1 MLVRPNLAD
10 DAIIVRLQSEFDLLA
25 PRLEF
30 LPIGN
35 DARAW
40 SFRVETADSEYF
52 LKLRRG
58 APKQASLIVPHH
70 LRSCGLKNVVAPIP
84 AISGRLYAPLEEY
97 ALMLYP
103 FIHGVSEWDMALTAA
118 QWGEWGAIMRSIHD
132 APVPDQLAKDVPR
145 EIFAVKWLDKI
156 ECVEAAL
163 ARNAYS
169 GEVADLVAS
178 IWRAKSDVIELC
190 RRRYLSLGRRMEK
203 SSPDYVLCHADI
215 HTANIIIDDA
225 SALHIV
231 DWDETLLAPRERD
244 LMFFIDD
251 GRSVDTTYAFLAG
264 YGRRSVDLLGL
275 AYYKYEWG
283 IQEIGD
289 YGERVFLADDL
300 GSDELALAQREFA
313 RLFAAGDVIDRAHR
327 AYANL
332 HARESETDAKAGI
345 S

>member
-1 MLVRPNLAD
+1 MLVRPKLAD
-10 DAIIVRLQSEFDLLA
+10 DAIIAQLQSEFDLLA

-35 DARAW
+35 DASAW
-40 SFRVETADSEYF
+40 SFRVETAAGEYF

-58 APKQASLIVPHH
+58 AINLASLIVPHH
-70 LRSCGLKNVVAPIP
+70 LRSCGLNNVVAPI
-84 AISGRLYAPLEEY
+84 AANSGRLYALLGEY

-103 FIHGVSEWDMALTAA
+103 FIQGESEWDMALTAA
-118 QWGEWGAIMRSIHD
+118 QWREWGAIMRSIHD
-132 APVPDQLAKDVPR
+132 APVPGQLAADVPR
-145 EIFAVKWLDKI
+145 EIFAVKWLNKI

-163 ARNAYS
+163 ARNAYA
-169 GEVADLVAS
+169 GKVADLVAS
-178 IWRAKSDVIELC
+178 IWRTKSDVIELC
-190 RRRYLSLGRRMEK
+190 RHRYLSLGRRMEK
-203 SSPDYVLCHADI
+203 KSPDYVLCHADI

-231 DWDETLLAPRERD
+231 DWDDTLLAPRERD

-251 GRSVDTTYAFLAG
+251 GRSADMTDAFLAG
-264 YGRRSVDLLGL
+264 YGNRSVDLLGL
-275 AYYKYEWG
+275 AYYKYDWV

-289 YGERVFLADDL
+289 YGERVFLSDDL
-300 GSDELALAQREFA
+300 GRDELALAQREFA

-332 HARESETDAKAGI
+332 LARESETDAKAGI

>member
-1 MLVRPNLAD
+1 MLERPKLAD
-10 DAIIVRLQSEFDLLA
+10 DDIIVRLQSEYDLLS

-40 SFRVETADSEYF
+40 SFRVETAASEYF

-58 APKQASLIVPHH
+58 APKLASLIVPHH
-70 LRSCGLKNVVAPIP
+70 LRSCGVKNVVAPIP
-84 AISGRLYAPLEEY
+84 AISGRLYAPLAEY

-103 FIHGVSEWDMALTAA
+103 YILGESEWDMALTAA
-118 QWGEWGAIMRSIHD
+118 QWREWGAIMRSIHD
-132 APVPDQLAKDVPR
+132 APVPDELAEDIPR

-163 ARNAYS
+163 ARNAYA
-169 GEVADLVAS
+169 GEVADVVAR
-178 IWRAKSDVIELC
+178 IWRAKSDVIDLA

-203 SSPDYVLCHADI
+203 TSPDFVLCHADI
-215 HTANIIIDDA
+215 HTANIIIEHA
-225 SALHIV
+225 GALHIV

-251 GRSVDTTYAFLAG
+251 GRSADTTDAFLAG
-264 YGRRSVDLLGL
+264 YGHRSADLLGL
-275 AYYKYEWG
+275 AYYKYDWV
-283 IQEIGD
+283 IQELGD
-289 YGERVFLADDL
+289 YGERVFIADSL

-313 RLFAAGDVIDRAHR
+313 RLFDADDVIDRAHR

-332 HARESETDAKAGI
+332 LAR
-345 S
+345 